1 MRLASVAETARL
13 GRVTELAIG
22 KVTLKK
28 GRDKAARNRHPWI
41 FSGAIAR
48 VDGEPADGDVVDVL
62 DARGT
67 CLGQGYI
74 NRRSQITVR
83 MLTFAGEEDF
93 HAGFWRQRLEQS
105 IARRQSLLQDDATTA
120 CRLVYAESDLLPG
133 LVVDRYGD
141 YLVVQSLTLGI
152 ERNKAEIVDILAQII
167 HPAGIYE
174 RSDADVR
181 AREGLAASTG
191 LLWGREPPRPVAIRE
206 NGHAFLVDIQGGQKT
221 GFYLDQR
228 SNRARLTPYAAGRTV
243 LNAFAYTGGFAVYAA
258 CSGAKRVTNIDTSAE
273 ALSLARG
280 NVAANCAEARGDEY
294 IVGDVFQVL
303 RQYRAEG
310 QRFDLIVLD
319 PPKFASSQAQVQAA
333 CRGYKDINLLALQ
346 LLPSGGIL
354 FTLSCSGLVSP
365 DLFQKVVFGASVDA
379 GRQVQVLERLSQA
392 SDHPILLSF
401 PEGEYLKGLLCRVL

>member
-1 MRLASVAETARL
+1 M
-13 GRVTELAIG
+13 AIG

-83 MLTFAGEEDF
+83 MLTLAGEEVFD
-93 HAGFWRQRLEQS
+93 AGFWRRRLEQS

-133 LVVDRYGD
+133 LVVDRYDD

-152 ERNKAEIVDILAQII
+152 ERNKAQIVDLLERIVQ
-167 HPAGIYE
+167 PAGIYE

-191 LLWGREPPRPVAIRE
+191 LLCGREPPRPVAIRE

-228 SNRARLTPYAAGRTV
+228 SNRARLRSYAAGRTV

-258 CSGAKRVTNIDTSAE
+258 CAGAKRVTSIDTSGE

-280 NVAANCAEARGDEY
+280 NVAANCAEARDDQY
-294 IVGDVFQVL
+294 VVGDVFQVL

-333 CRGYKDINLLALQ
+333 CRGYKDINWLALQ
-346 LLPSGGIL
+346 LLPPGGIL

-365 DLFQKVVFGASVDA
+365 DLFQKVVFGASIDA
-379 GRQVQVLERLSQA
+379 GRQVQILEKLSQA
-392 SDHPILLSF
+392 PDHPILLSF
-401 PEGEYLKGLLCRVL
+401 PEGEYLKGLLCQVL